1 MGPYPG
7 LPPCA
12 GTGARPPHA
21 GASRNPSTEIRMPG
35 TPAPAP
41 STASLCPWWGVRPHC
56 LTLLTNV
63 RPSLAGAWREV
74 GEDGGVQGGRAT
86 QCSTCVAG
94 PSSSRKVHAHAR
106 EVGTRSLGWTSWSSF
121 LLYGDHLSLIKLP
134 TIIPASHGFPRGA
147 AGHSAAR
154 RVDPEAA
161 ATLELTT
168 VTWQEDALLAL
179 ARWLW
184 RRKCGN
190 VTAALLRGPR
200 SRGGDVPYLER
211 AVAEVGQRSVR
222 RPWPDAGSG
231 VLHGLSF
238 DLWLSGALLV
248 RVKRQV

>member
-1 MGPYPG
+1 M
-7 LPPCA
+7 
-12 GTGARPPHA
+12 
-21 GASRNPSTEIRMPG
+21 
-35 TPAPAP
+35 
-41 STASLCPWWGVRPHC
+41 
-56 LTLLTNV
+56 
-63 RPSLAGAWREV
+63 
-74 GEDGGVQGGRAT
+74 QGGRAT

-211 AVAEVGQRSVR
+211 AWLR
-222 RPWPDAGSG
+222 WGSG
-231 VLHGLSF
+231 RSGGLGQMLGLAF
-238 DLWLSGALLV
+238 CTACPLTSGCPA
-248 RVKRQV
+248 RC